1 MVNINHIIQND
12 IIPDDIIYTN
22 EELDDLNNCSFLI
35 LELQGNEQGFL
46 HQLIYLQRQV
56 KIYDIYNHLL
66 SQMYKTI
73 YGNNPI
79 RISTITIG
87 IHNNFSGLS
96 FMFNNDDIIFK
107 QEFIEYLANYEIHYI
122 ILETGS
128 VFLDWTS
135 VDNLHHITFENGIG
149 FI

>member
-1 MVNINHIIQND
+1 MVNINHINQND
-12 IIPDDIIYTN
+12 IIPNEIIYTN
-22 EELDDLNNCSFLI
+22 EELDDMNNCSFLI

-66 SQMYKTI
+66 SQMYKNI
-73 YGNNPI
+73 YGDNPI

-96 FMFNNDDIIFK
+96 IMFNNDDIVFR
-107 QEFIEYLANYEIHYI
+107 QEFIEYLANNEIHHI

-128 VFLDWTS
+128 VFLDWSS
-135 VDNLHHITFENGIG
+135 VYDLHNNLAIFNLD
-149 FI
+149 